1 MLSVE
6 NDRTKDRLVSLP
18 FPLEKK
24 KNRFEDTI
32 FFFLNLVFP
41 FNFESVPSIDEN
53 LLPIAI
59 VLANFEMTNASVYE
73 FYHRT

>member
-24 KNRFEDTI
+24 KNRFEDII

-41 FNFESVPSIDEN
+41 FNFDSVPSIDEN

-59 VLANFEMTNASVYE
+59 VLANFEMTNASAYE